1 MHPICTVDQQI
12 MPLGLSVERT
22 VTVTIKEGKMLSSHR
37 TDQTKWQPFADQ
49 KYRPRA
55 KGNQSI
61 ACINTTDQQAWFVL

>member
-1 MHPICTVDQQI
+1 MQTICTVDQQI
-12 MPLGLSVERT
+12 MPLGLYVEKT
-22 VTVTIKEGKMLSSHR
+22 VTVTIKEGKMMSSRR

-49 KYRPRA
+49 KHRPRV